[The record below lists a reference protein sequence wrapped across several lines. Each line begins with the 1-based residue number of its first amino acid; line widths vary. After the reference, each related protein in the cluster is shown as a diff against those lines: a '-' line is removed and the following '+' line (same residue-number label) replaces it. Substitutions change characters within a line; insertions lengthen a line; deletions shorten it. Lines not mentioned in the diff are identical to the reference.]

1 MPQKYLHYFGNESSE
16 SILQAYGIMPKDQQ
30 IDQLRPKQCPN
41 CNEPNKPV
49 SKFCVKCRLVL
60 TYDAYQE
67 TIEEKQRTDA
77 EVFLWKNKYLQDVT
91 KLIEQ
96 MKDMKELQEETRREL
111 GEIKR
116 SRASLIHS

>member
-1 MPQKYLHYFGNESSE
+1 MNLISQFQNSASS
-16 SILQAYGIMPKDQQ
+16 A
-30 IDQLRPKQCPN
+30 
-41 CNEPNKPV
+41 
-49 SKFCVKCRLVL
+49 RLVL

-91 KLIEQ
+91 KLIDQ

-111 GEIKR
+111 GKIKR
-116 SRASLIHS
+116 SRASLVHSY

>member
-1 MPQKYLHYFGNESSE
+1 M
-16 SILQAYGIMPKDQQ
+16 I
-30 IDQLRPKQCPN
+30 
-41 CNEPNKPV
+41 
-49 SKFCVKCRLVL
+49 L
-60 TYDAYQE
+60 TYDAYNQ